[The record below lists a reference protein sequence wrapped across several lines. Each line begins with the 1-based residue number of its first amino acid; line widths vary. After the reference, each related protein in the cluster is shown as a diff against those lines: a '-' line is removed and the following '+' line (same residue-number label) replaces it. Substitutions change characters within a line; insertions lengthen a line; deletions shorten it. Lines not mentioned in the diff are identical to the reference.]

1 MPRSR
6 WWGSSFSRIVPIPS
20 QSVVSLI
27 YIIGLVILIILALS
41 QYSAADLA
49 TQQWTD
55 ITTYARHYSEDPV
68 SLTVGLIVQVSAFLA
83 GILILI
89 VFLVLHELTDPA
101 WKIMTRIAS
110 AFVMMMAVIS
120 SWGYYVQLAS
130 VHQVIIVGGDLEGLG
145 QFAEANVSSPGM
157 ATLQLAWAFFYGL
170 ATLFVIPVLG
180 KTRSERWIKVA
191 FLVNGAIG
199 VTVGISYAFGMTG
212 LLPLAILG
220 LVAASIAYPLLALR
234 FFQASKVGLSA
245 R

>member
-1 MPRSR
+1 M
-6 WWGSSFSRIVPIPS
+6 
-20 QSVVSLI
+20 
-27 YIIGLVILIILALS
+27 
-41 QYSAADLA
+41 
-49 TQQWTD
+49 
-55 ITTYARHYSEDPV
+55 
-68 SLTVGLIVQVSAFLA
+68 
-83 GILILI
+83 
-89 VFLVLHELTDPA
+89 
-101 WKIMTRIAS
+101 
-110 AFVMMMAVIS
+110 
-120 SWGYYVQLAS
+120 
-130 VHQVIIVGGDLEGLG
+130 HQVIIGGGDLEGLG

-191 FLVNGAIG
+191 FLVNGVIG
-199 VTVGISYAFGMTG
+199 VAVGIAYAFGITG